1 MTAPFRPA
9 EPLSPI
15 NRQVRVLR
23 RADGIPSPDVFEI
36 VEAPTPACPP
46 GGAVVRVLNAAVDPA
61 MRGWLSAEANYMTVP
76 DGAVMRAH
84 GVGEVV
90 VSDCP
95 AWPVGA
101 LAYGWLGW
109 QKYAAVAEADLLWP
123 IDLALAP
130 AEAWLSIFGLNGLT
144 AWLGLIHLG
153 RPKPG
158 DTVFVTTAAGGVGG
172 VVGQLAKAR
181 GLGAVGLAGGPE
193 KVARAVQTLGYTT
206 ALDYRALGDGVAAAV
221 AKACPKGVDIF
232 FDNTAG
238 ALADAVFP
246 VLNVGARVIQCGT
259 ASVSSWLPP
268 PTGPRRERDVLV
280 KRLSWHGFVAFDHQA
295 LFPDSLRDLQALYAA
310 GQLIAQDEVLEGLD
324 QAPGAI
330 QRLYAGENQGRLSI
344 RP

>member
-1 MTAPFRPA
+1 MTASLRSV
-9 EPLSPI
+9 EPPLAV
-15 NRQVRVLR
+15 NRQVRVRR
-23 RADGIPSPDVFEI
+23 RAEGIPTPEVFEVI
-36 VEAPTPACPP
+36 EGPMPDCPP

-61 MRGWLSAEANYMTVP
+61 MRGWLSAETNYMTVP

-84 GVGEVV
+84 GVGEVIA
-90 VSDCP
+90 SDCP

-109 QKYAAVAEADLLWP
+109 QQYAAVAEADLLWP
-123 IDLALAP
+123 IDLKLAP

-144 AWLGLIHLG
+144 AWLGLVHLG

-158 DTVFVTTAAGGVGG
+158 DTVFVTTAAGSVGG

-181 GLGAVGLAGGPE
+181 GLNAIGLTGGPD
-193 KVARAVQTLGYTT
+193 KAARAVETLGYTT
-206 ALDYRALGDGVAAAV
+206 ALDYRALGEGVRAAV
-221 AKACPKGVDIF
+221 AQACPKGVDIF

-259 ASVSSWLPP
+259 ASVASWLPP

-280 KRLSWHGFVAFDHQA
+280 KRLSWHGFVAFDHQT
-295 LFPDSLRDLQALYAA
+295 LFPEALRDLQALYAA
-310 GQLIAQDEVLEGLD
+310 GQLIAQDEVLDGLD

-330 QRLYAGENQGRLSI
+330 QRLYSGENQGRLSI

>member
-1 MTAPFRPA
+1 
-9 EPLSPI
+9 
-15 NRQVRVLR
+15 
-23 RADGIPSPDVFEI
+23 
-36 VEAPTPACPP
+36 
-46 GGAVVRVLNAAVDPA
+46 VLNAAVDPA
-61 MRGWLSAEANYMTVP
+61 MRGWLNAEANYMTVP

-84 GVGEVV
+84 GVGEVIA
-90 VSDCP
+90 SDSA

-101 LAYGWLGW
+101 HAYGWLGW
-109 QKYAAVAEADLLWP
+109 QRYAAVGAEDLLWP
-123 IDLALAP
+123 VDLTLAP

-144 AWLGLIHLG
+144 AWLGLVHLG
-153 RPKPG
+153 RPRPG
-158 DTVFVTTAAGGVGG
+158 ETVFVTTAAGGVGG

-181 GLGAVGLAGGPE
+181 GLSAVGLAGGPD
-193 KVARAVQTLGYTT
+193 KAARAVETLGYET
-206 ALDYRALGDGVAAAV
+206 ALDYRALGEHVGRAIGQ
-221 AKACPKGVDIF
+221 ACPRGVDIF

-268 PTGPRRERDVLV
+268 PAGPRRERDVLV

-295 LFPDSLRDLQALYAA
+295 LFPDAQRELQALYAS

-330 QRLYAGENQGRLSI
+330 RRLYSGENQGRLSI